1 MRHKTSVRAMAVL
14 LILVLMLPVAGLA
27 YALHSG
33 TLSNADAQ
41 LTGTGASQR
50 ISYAGALSSAGD
62 VNGDGFDDL
71 LIGAPYDG
79 TAGGNAGAAF
89 LLLGGPGGWGM
100 GTSVAHPSV
109 ISYTGEAGGDYAG
122 TSVAGVG
129 DVNGDGYDDML
140 IGADG
145 NDDATTDAGAAYL
158 VLGAA
163 TLNGGSLA
171 GGGGDTILQY
181 TGEAQSDF
189 AGVAV
194 GGAGDVNGDGYQDIL
209 IGADGS
215 NAGGTDSGAAYLVL
229 GDDTPNGG
237 GLAGGAG
244 DTIRR
249 YAGEASADYAG
260 GAVAGAGDVNGDG
273 YHDML
278 VGAPYVGSKDNGA
291 AYLILGAASLNGG
304 SLSGSGGDT
313 IRRYDGEGSYNFAGS
328 ALDGAGDVNGDG
340 FDDVVIGAD
349 GNSDGGGLAGSAYL
363 LLGAPSLSGG
373 TLAGS
378 GGDAIYQYYGEASL
392 DYAGFSVAGAGDVNG
407 DGLADFLVG
416 ADYNDAGGPEA
427 GAAYLILGR
436 DTPSG
441 GYLSG
446 TGGNTIYRFAGEA
459 GGDHAGSGVDGAG
472 DVNGDG
478 YADLLI
484 GSDFNDDGGPDAGA
498 AYLLFSDTLVHANA
512 PVAQRHRLLGNGGDA
527 RPVTFEQAGVTVDFT
542 AGAVSGGEITV
553 ARHVFH
559 PCKTNTRLKMPI
571 WSINTNKIDVA
582 SGSSLELWFEYTDDQ
597 VAGMV
602 EETLAVWQR
611 SEGGHCV
618 DWVQS
623 TGTVTRYPATNR
635 VRLTL
640 TGVTGLSQFT
650 LADAPPDPTALGMVS
665 MGTYLAEEPI
675 WLVVLMAMLV
685 LTSGA
690 TYWYLRTREEKAI
703 LAEQRV
709 DVTDI
714 IADKVVARLRHRP
727 EE

>member
-1 MRHKTSVRAMAVL
+1 MRHKTSLRVLAVL
-14 LILVLMLPVAGLA
+14 LILILALPLAGLA

-41 LTGTGASQR
+41 LIGNSTNQR
-50 ISYAGALSSAGD
+50 LSYAGAVGSAGD
-62 VNGDGFDDL
+62 VNGDGYDDV
-71 LIGAPYDG
+71 LIGAPYDS
-79 TAGGNAGAAF
+79 TAGPNAGAAF
-89 LLLGGPGGWGM
+89 LLLGRAGGWGM

-122 TSVAGVG
+122 TSVAGAG

-145 NDDATTDAGAAYL
+145 NNDAGPDAGAAYL
-158 VLGAA
+158 VLGAT
-163 TLNGGSLA
+163 TLYGGSLA
-171 GGGGDTILQY
+171 GGGGDTILEY
-181 TGEAQSDF
+181 TGEAQTNY

-194 GGAGDVNGDGYQDIL
+194 AGAGDVNGDSYDDML
-209 IGADGS
+209 IGADGF
-215 NAGGTDSGAAYLVL
+215 NPAGGYPGAAYLVL
-229 GDDTPNGG
+229 GDASPNGG
-237 GLAGGAG
+237 SLAGGAG

-249 YAGEASADYAG
+249 YTGEGSGDYAG

-291 AYLILGAASLNGG
+291 AYLILGAAALNGG
-304 SLSGSGGDT
+304 SLGGGGGDT
-313 IRRYDGEGSYNFAGS
+313 IRRYDGEGSYNFAGG
-328 ALDGAGDVNGDG
+328 ALDGGGDVNGDG
-340 FDDVVIGAD
+340 FDDMVIGAD
-349 GNSDGGGLAGSAYL
+349 GNSDGGGLTGSAYL
-363 LLGAPSLSGG
+363 VLGAPSLNGG
-373 TLAGS
+373 SLNGS
-378 GGDAIYQYYGEASL
+378 GGDAIYQYNGEASS
-392 DYAGFSVAGAGDVNG
+392 DYAGFSVSGAGDVNG
-407 DGLADFLVG
+407 DGYADFLVG

-427 GAAYLILGR
+427 GAAYLVMGR
-436 DTPSG
+436 ETPNG
-441 GYLSG
+441 GSLAG
-446 TGGNTIYRFAGEA
+446 TGGNIIYRFAGEA
-459 GGDHAGSGVDGAG
+459 GGDHAGSGVEGAG

-484 GSDFNDDGGPDAGA
+484 GSDFNDDGAADAGA
-498 AYLLFSDTLVHANA
+498 AYLLFSDSLVHANS
-512 PVAQRHRLLGNGGDA
+512 PIVERHRLFGNSGDA
-527 RPVTFEQAGVTVDFT
+527 RPVVFEQAGVTVDFT

-559 PCKTNTRLKMPI
+559 PCKTNIRLKMPI
-571 WSINTNKIDVA
+571 WSINTNKVDVD

-602 EETLAVWQR
+602 EENLAVWQR

-623 TGTVTRYPATNR
+623 TGTVTRYPATNQ
-635 VRLTL
+635 VRLTV

-650 LADAPPDPTALGMVS
+650 LADVEPDPTAVE
-665 MGTYLAEEPI
+665 MGTMGAYLAQEPI
-675 WLVVLMAMLV
+675 WLVALMAMLV

-690 TYWYLRTREEKAI
+690 TYWYVRTREEKAI

-709 DVTDI
+709 DITDI
-714 IADKVVARLRHRP
+714 IADKVAARLRHRP

>member
-1 MRHKTSVRAMAVL
+1 MRHKTSLRVVAAL
-14 LILVLMLPVAGLA
+14 LILVLALPAAGLA

-41 LTGTGASQR
+41 LTGNSANQR
-50 ISYAGALSSAGD
+50 VSYAGALSSAGD

-79 TAGGNAGAAF
+79 TVLSNAGAAF
-89 LLLGGPGGWGM
+89 LLLGRAGGWGM

-109 ISYTGEAGGDYAG
+109 IRYTGEAADHYAG

-129 DVNGDGYDDML
+129 DVNGDGFDDIL

-145 NDDATTDAGAAYL
+145 YGSAGAAYL
-158 VLGAA
+158 VLGDG
-163 TLNGGSLA
+163 TPNGGSLLGGA
-171 GGGGDTILQY
+171 GDQIFRYVGQAPGD
-181 TGEAQSDF
+181 S

-194 GGAGDVNGDGYQDIL
+194 AGAGDVNGDGLQDML
-209 IGADGS
+209 IGADGRNS
-215 NAGGTDSGAAYLVL
+215 GAGAAYLVL
-229 GDDTPNGG
+229 SDGSPNGG
-237 GLAGGAG
+237 SLGGGAG
-244 DTIRR
+244 DPIRQ
-249 YAGEASADYAG
+249 YTGEGAADYAG

-278 VGAPYVGSKDNGA
+278 VGAPYWGSKDNGA
-291 AYLILGAASLNGG
+291 AYLILGAAALNGG
-304 SLSGSGGDT
+304 SLNGSGGDT
-313 IRRYDGEGSYNFAGS
+313 IRRYDGEGSYNFAGG

-407 DGLADFLVG
+407 DGYADFLVG

-427 GAAYLILGR
+427 GAAYLVMGR
-436 DTPSG
+436 ETPSG
-441 GYLSG
+441 GSLSG
-446 TGGNTIYRFAGEA
+446 TGGNTIYRFSGEA
-459 GGDHAGSGVDGAG
+459 GGDHAGSGVGGAG

-484 GSDFNDDGGPDAGA
+484 GSDFNDDGGADAGA
-498 AYLLFSDTLVHANA
+498 AYLLFSDTLVHANSPIA
-512 PVAQRHRLLGNGGDA
+512 ARHRLLDDGGDA
-527 RPVTFEQAGVTVDFT
+527 RPVVFEQAGVKVDFT
-542 AGAVSGGEITV
+542 AGAVPGGEISV

-571 WSINTNKIDVA
+571 WSINTNKIDVVTP
-582 SGSSLELWFEYTDDQ
+582 SSSLELWFEYTDDQ
-597 VAGMV
+597 VAGMD
-602 EETLAVWQR
+602 EATLAVWR
-611 SEGGHCV
+611 RPEGGHCV
-618 DWVQS
+618 DWVQAP
-623 TGTVTRYPATNR
+623 GTVTRDPDTNR
-635 VRLTL
+635 VGLTM

-650 LADAPPDPTALGMVS
+650 LAVAPPDPTALGMVS
-665 MGTYLAEEPI
+665 MGTYLAEEPV

-690 TYWYLRTREEKAI
+690 TYWYVRTREDRAI

-709 DVTDI
+709 DVTDV